1 MTELVRGGGSAN
13 PPGTRGPSGPL
24 CVGHHLPRVVALG
37 SLQALGMTGFGVP
50 LDRAGGAHGESRD
63 CPRSGIEL
71 RDLLNADGL
80 QKVPARAQTPVL
92 LGGLE
97 VVNMILRNIFF

>member
-1 MTELVRGGGSAN
+1 MTELVRGGGSAKL
-13 PPGTRGPSGPL
+13 PPTSPGTREPSGPL

-37 SLQALGMTGFGVP
+37 SLQALSMTGFGVP
-50 LDRAGGAHGESRD
+50 LDRAAGAHGESRG
-63 CPRSGIEL
+63 CPRSGMEL

-92 LGGLE
+92 LGGWKWL
-97 VVNMILRNIFF
+97 I